1 MNQQQRESSETDT
14 SNESENQIYESES
27 SEDLNQLNN
36 NNNNNTL
43 SDIELIRKLVDLKLK
58 YELDTVK
65 LKKHLKI
72 IKSKMDEINKQLI
85 ILMKK
90 QEATH
95 ININNE
101 KGGGKIKYK
110 KTKSYSSIS
119 KKCLNNL
126 LPIFF
131 KQYNINIDTNELIK
145 FLYQNREFKELEK
158 LTKTK

>member
-1 MNQQQRESSETDT
+1 MNQQQNESSETDT

-27 SEDLNQLNN
+27 SEELNQL

-72 IKSKMDEINKQLI
+72 IKSKMDQINKQLI

-95 ININNE
+95 ININDE

>member
-1 MNQQQRESSETDT
+1 MNHQQHESSNTDD
-14 SNESENQIYESES
+14 SESENKIYESES
-27 SEDLNQLNN
+27 SDDLNDLNNVNN
-36 NNNNNTL
+36 NNNI
-43 SDIELIRKLVDLKLK
+43 SDIDLIRKLVDLKLK
-58 YELDTVK
+58 YEGDTLK
-65 LKKHLKI
+65 LKNHLKI

>member
-1 MNQQQRESSETDT
+1 MNHLIRMIQ
-14 SNESENQIYESES
+14 NQKIKIYESES
-27 SEDLNQLNN
+27 SDDLNDLNNVNN
-36 NNNNNTL
+36 NNNI
-43 SDIELIRKLVDLKLK
+43 SDIDLIRKLVDLKLK
-58 YELDTVK
+58 YEGDTLK
-65 LKKHLKI
+65 LKNHLKI

-85 ILMKK
+85 HLMKK